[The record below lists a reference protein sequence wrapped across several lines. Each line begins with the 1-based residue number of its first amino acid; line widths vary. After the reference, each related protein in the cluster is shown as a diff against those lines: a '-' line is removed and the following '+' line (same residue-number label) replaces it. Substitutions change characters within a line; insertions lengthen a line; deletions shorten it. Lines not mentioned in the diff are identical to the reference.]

1 MLLLH
6 SQFLLTLSEG
16 SFYFISIVEIIVE
29 SGGGVLECIIL
40 SGVLDR
46 CSAVQPKTLNSLLF
60 VVCESLETSPTSG
73 IFSSDPSIKNMSKY
87 EKIANICSICNPV
100 ISSNKKD

>member
-1 MLLLH
+1 M
-6 SQFLLTLSEG
+6 ST
-16 SFYFISIVEIIVE
+16 VEIIVDN
-29 SGGGVLECIIL
+29 GGGVLECIIL

-46 CSAVQPKTLNSLLF
+46 CSAVQPNTLNSLLF

-73 IFSSDPSIKNMSKY
+73 IFSSDPSIKNMSKS
-87 EKIANICSICNPV
+87 EKISNICRICNLV